1 MVKTQLQRAWVRS
14 LVGELRSHM
23 LCGMAKKKQRQKKN
37 ALKMANRVMGENVRG
52 DLSRGDQGQDLTAE
66 GTFRDQAAAG
76 MQLPPPEAG
85 GTGVAKALGLD

>member
-1 MVKTQLQRAWVRS
+1 MGSNPGWGTKIPYAVLHGQ
-14 LVGELRSHM
+14 
-23 LCGMAKKKQRQKKN
+23 KKKTKTKTKN
-37 ALKMANRVMGENVRG
+37 AMKMANRVMGENVRG
-52 DLSRGDQGQDLTAE
+52 DFSRGDQGQDLTAE

>member
-1 MVKTQLQRAWVRS
+1 MRCVYSGLSDLHAQAIL
-14 LVGELRSHM
+14 
-23 LCGMAKKKQRQKKN
+23 
-37 ALKMANRVMGENVRG
+37 MGENVRG

>member
-1 MVKTQLQRAWVRS
+1 MGSILGWGTKIPYAVWHGQKKT
-14 LVGELRSHM
+14 
-23 LCGMAKKKQRQKKN
+23 KTKKKN
-37 ALKMANRVMGENVRG
+37 AMKMANRVMGENVRG

>member
-1 MVKTQLQRAWVRS
+1 MILGWGTKIPYAVWH
-14 LVGELRSHM
+14 G
-23 LCGMAKKKQRQKKN
+23 QKKN
-37 ALKMANRVMGENVRG
+37 AMKMANRVMGENVRG

>member
-1 MVKTQLQRAWVRS
+1 M
-14 LVGELRSHM
+14 
-23 LCGMAKKKQRQKKN
+23 
-37 ALKMANRVMGENVRG
+37 KMANRVMGENVRG
-52 DLSRGDQGQDLTAE
+52 DFSRGDQGQDLTAE